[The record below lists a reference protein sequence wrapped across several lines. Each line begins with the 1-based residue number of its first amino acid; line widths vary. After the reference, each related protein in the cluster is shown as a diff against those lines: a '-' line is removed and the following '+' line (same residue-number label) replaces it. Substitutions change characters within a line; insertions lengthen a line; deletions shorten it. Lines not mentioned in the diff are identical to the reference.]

1 MWSLEF
7 SERATLAVFLGTG
20 TASPSTLGNREGQ
33 HIRPIKT
40 RKIYKKKD
48 SDWLETF
55 GKRQVENYK
64 LQPYHFQADL
74 IW

>member
-1 MWSLEF
+1 VVARI
-7 SERATLAVFLGTG
+7 SERATLAVFLGT
-20 TASPSTLGNREGQ
+20 ASPSTLGNRKGQ
-33 HIRPIKT
+33 HIQPIKT
-40 RKIYKKKD
+40 RKRDIKKED